1 MKKPFLILASLA
13 CLLTLL
19 VSCQGARL
27 HRAAADRAAVESSA
41 ATPTTIAAANTTR
54 IAATSETAP
63 PYDGFRL
70 GLPIA
75 CKMGDPCFVLLYPD
89 RDPGPAEVDVGCGRL
104 TYDGHDGTDFAI
116 PDMNTRINVVA
127 AAPGRVLRTRD
138 GVVDRMVMG
147 DTDKAALE
155 GTECGNGMVI
165 QHADG
170 WETQYCHLR
179 QGSVLVKP
187 GDQVQAGTPLG
198 QVGMSGMAS
207 FPHVHLSVRHRAKA
221 VDPFVGPDAGAGCQ
235 VDRQPLWQPALPYQP
250 TGLVRAGFSTRP
262 PEIPEIWEGEFSDT
276 QLAANV
282 PALIF
287 WVQSYGV
294 EAGDMEEMR
303 LWDPS
308 GKAVINEQKTRDR
321 SNRVYLGF
329 VGKRVRPEAPLQPG
343 TWRGEYRLTRQ
354 GKVLIEANRTLTV
367 TR

>member
-1 MKKPFLILASLA
+1 MSIKKPLILLASLA

-27 HRAAADRAAVESSA
+27 NQAAADSPAASPTGTSA
-41 ATPTTIAAANTTR
+41 IATENTSQIAAAT
-54 IAATSETAP
+54 ETAP
-63 PYDGFRL
+63 PYEGFRL

-75 CKMGDPCFVLLYPD
+75 CQIGDSCFVLLYPD
-89 RDPGPAEVDVGCGRL
+89 RDPSPAATDVGCGQL

-116 PDMNTRINVVA
+116 PSMNAQVRVVA
-127 AAPGRVLRTRD
+127 AAPGQVLRVRD
-138 GVVDRMVMG
+138 GVVDRLVEG
-147 DTDKAALE
+147 DTDKAAIA

-179 QGSVLVKP
+179 QGSVRVKP

-198 QVGMSGMAS
+198 LVGMSGMAS
-207 FPHVHLSVRHRAKA
+207 FPHVHLSVRHQAQA
-221 VDPFVGPDAGAGCQ
+221 VDPFVGPDAGPGCQ
-235 VDRQPLWQPALPYQP
+235 VDRRPLWQPALPYQP

-262 PEIPEIWEGEFSDT
+262 PDIKAVWEGEFTDT

-287 WVQSYGV
+287 WVQSYGLQ
-294 EAGDMEEMR
+294 AGDMEEMR
-303 LWDPS
+303 LFDPN
-308 GKAVINEQKTRDR
+308 GKAVVDQRQPRDR
-321 SNRVYLGF
+321 ANRLYLGF

-354 GKVLIEANRTLTV
+354 GKVLIEVKRTLTV
-367 TR
+367 TG

>member
-1 MKKPFLILASLA
+1 MKKPLILLASLA
-13 CLLTLL
+13 CLLTLV

-27 HRAAADRAAVESSA
+27 NRAAADGPA
-41 ATPTTIAAANTTR
+41 ATPTATTIAAENTTR
-54 IAATSETAP
+54 IAAATETAT

-70 GLPIA
+70 GLPID

-89 RDPGPAEVDVGCGRL
+89 RDPGPAETDVGCGRL

-116 PDMNTRINVVA
+116 PSLDAQVTVVA
-127 AAPGRVLRTRD
+127 AAPGQVLRVRD
-138 GVVDRMVMG
+138 GVVDRMFEG
-147 DTDKAALE
+147 DTDKAAIA

-170 WETQYCHLR
+170 WQTQYCHLR

-187 GDQVQAGTPLG
+187 GDQVQTGTPLG
-198 QVGMSGMAS
+198 LVGMSGMAS
-207 FPHVHLSVRHRAKA
+207 FPHVHLSVRQQTKA

-235 VDRQPLWQPALPYQP
+235 VDRRPMWQPALPYQP

-262 PEIPEIWEGEFSDT
+262 PDIRAVWEGEFADT

-287 WVQSYGV
+287 WVQSYGI
-294 EAGDMEEMR
+294 EAGDVETMR
-303 LWDPS
+303 ILDPS
-308 GKAVINEQKTRDR
+308 GKAVVDQQQPRDR

-329 VGKRVRPEAPLQPG
+329 VGKRVRPEAPFQTG

-354 GKVLIEANRTLTV
+354 GKVLIAASRTLTI